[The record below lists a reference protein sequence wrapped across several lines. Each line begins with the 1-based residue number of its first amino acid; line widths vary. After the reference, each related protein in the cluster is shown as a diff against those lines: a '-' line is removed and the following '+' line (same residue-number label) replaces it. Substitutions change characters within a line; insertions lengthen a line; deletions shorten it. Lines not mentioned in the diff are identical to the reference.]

1 MEPKTHLERNIIVSA
16 LALGA
21 MGGLLLGSYLWR
33 NENNNEHSLSKHL
46 GTISKIAEEIEK
58 FDLEKVDLLKERIED
73 LIKTIKES
81 YGES

>member
-1 MEPKTHLERNIIVSA
+1 MESKTHLERNIIVSA

-33 NENNNEHSLSKHL
+33 NENNEHSLSKHM
-46 GTISKIAEEIEK
+46 GTISKVVEEIEK
-58 FDLEKVDLLKERIED
+58 FDLEEVDLLKERIED
-73 LIKTIKES
+73 LIKTIKAS

>member
-1 MEPKTHLERNIIVSA
+1 MEALTHTERNIILSA

-33 NENNNEHSLSKHL
+33 NDNNEHSLSKHL
-46 GTISKIAEEIEK
+46 GTISKVVEEIEQ
-58 FDLEKVDLLKERIED
+58 FDLEEADQLKEGIEH

-81 YGES
+81 YG

>member
-1 MEPKTHLERNIIVSA
+1 MEVKTQTDKTIVASA

-21 MGGLLLGSYLWR
+21 LGGLLLGSYLWR
-33 NENNNEHSLSKHL
+33 NNNSEQSLSSHL
-46 GTISKIAEEIEK
+46 GTISKVVEEIEN
-58 FDLEKVDLLKERIED
+58 FDLDKADLLKERIEH

>member
-1 MEPKTHLERNIIVSA
+1 MEPKTHIERNIIVSA

-33 NENNNEHSLSKHL
+33 NENNEHSLSKHM
-46 GTISKIAEEIEK
+46 GTISKVVEEIEK
-58 FDLEKVDLLKERIED
+58 FDLEEVDLLKDRIED
-73 LIKTIKES
+73 LIKTIKAS

>member
-1 MEPKTHLERNIIVSA
+1 MTQIERNIIVSA

-33 NENNNEHSLSKHL
+33 SDNNEHSLSRHL
-46 GTISKIAEEIEK
+46 GTISKVMEEIEK
-58 FDLEKVDLLKERIED
+58 FDLEEADLLKERIEH
-73 LIKTIKES
+73 LIKTIKAS

>member
-1 MEPKTHLERNIIVSA
+1 MEVKTQTDKTIVASA

-21 MGGLLLGSYLWR
+21 LGGLLLGSYLWR
-33 NENNNEHSLSKHL
+33 NNNSEQSLSSHL
-46 GTISKIAEEIEK
+46 GTISKVVEEIEN
-58 FDLEKVDLLKERIED
+58 FDLDEADLLKERIEH

>member
-1 MEPKTHLERNIIVSA
+1 MEPKTHIERNIVVSA

-33 NENNNEHSLSKHL
+33 SENNEQSLSRHL
-46 GTISKIAEEIEK
+46 GTISKVIEEIEK
-58 FDLEKVDLLKERIED
+58 FDLEEADLLKERIEH
-73 LIKTIKES
+73 LIKTIKAS

>member
-1 MEPKTHLERNIIVSA
+1 MEPKIHLERNIIVSA

-33 NENNNEHSLSKHL
+33 NENNEHSLSEHL
-46 GTISKIAEEIEK
+46 GTISKVVEEIEK
-58 FDLEKVDLLKERIED
+58 FDLEEVDLLKDRIED
-73 LIKTIKES
+73 LIKTIKAS

>member
-1 MEPKTHLERNIIVSA
+1 MEAKAQIDKTIVASA

-21 MGGLLLGSYLWR
+21 LGGLLLGSYLWR
-33 NENNNEHSLSKHL
+33 NNNSEQSLSSHL
-46 GTISKIAEEIEK
+46 GTISKVVEEIEN
-58 FDLEKVDLLKERIED
+58 FDLDKADLLKQRIEN

>member
-1 MEPKTHLERNIIVSA
+1 MEAKTQIDKTIVASA

-21 MGGLLLGSYLWR
+21 LGGLLLGSYLWR
-33 NENNNEHSLSKHL
+33 NNNSEQSLSSHL
-46 GTISKIAEEIEK
+46 GTISKVVEEIEN
-58 FDLEKVDLLKERIED
+58 FDLDEADLLKERIEH

>member
-1 MEPKTHLERNIIVSA
+1 MEPKTHIERNIIVSA

-33 NENNNEHSLSKHL
+33 NENNEHSLSKHM
-46 GTISKIAEEIEK
+46 GTISKVVEEIEK
-58 FDLEKVDLLKERIED
+58 FDLEEVDLLKERIED

>member
-1 MEPKTHLERNIIVSA
+1 MEAKTHIDRNIVISA

-33 NENNNEHSLSKHL
+33 NNNSEQSLSSHL
-46 GTISKIAEEIEK
+46 GTLSKVVEEIENI
-58 FDLEKVDLLKERIED
+58 DLDEADLLKERIEH

>member
-1 MEPKTHLERNIIVSA
+1 MEAKTQIDKTIVVSA

-21 MGGLLLGSYLWR
+21 LGGLLLGSYLWR
-33 NENNNEHSLSKHL
+33 NNNSEQSLSSHL
-46 GTISKIAEEIEK
+46 GTISKVVEEIEN
-58 FDLEKVDLLKERIED
+58 FDLDEADLLKERIEH

>member
-1 MEPKTHLERNIIVSA
+1 MEPKTHLERNILVSA

-33 NENNNEHSLSKHL
+33 NENNEQSLSRHV
-46 GTISKIAEEIEK
+46 GTISKVIEEIEK
-58 FDLEKVDLLKERIED
+58 FDLEEVDLLKERIED
-73 LIKTIKES
+73 LIKTIKAS